1 MQVNL
6 FIYRQGRDRP
16 RVTTHM
22 TATVSTCN
30 ITSEK
35 MHSVNLCTVH
45 VQLSVHTGNAKQQ
58 QLKRRGQTKE
68 LSNDINKARRR
79 REKN

>member
-30 ITSEK
+30 ITSEAK
-35 MHSVNLCTVH
+35 NKNNSMGRSR
-45 VQLSVHTGNAKQQ
+45 HTTTPHYQN
-58 QLKRRGQTKE
+58 KRCDRSTTMQ
-68 LSNDINKARRR
+68 
-79 REKN
+79 